1 MPEARPPGL
10 YAHVPFCRAKCPYC
24 DFFSVPAL
32 RLVPDWLA
40 ALGLEVERCSLWRD
54 TLFDTLYIG
63 GGTPT
68 ALADEALAD
77 LFSILHKAFRFT
89 ADVEVTVEANPEDLS
104 PEKAALLRGLGANRL
119 SLGAQSFETEGLTLL
134 GRRHGPGET
143 LRSIE
148 SARAA
153 GFQNLGLDFIYGRP
167 GQTVVAWLEELA
179 RAVSFRPEHLS
190 CYQLTF
196 EPKTVFGRMKAEGRL
211 VPPDEERARELFLAT
226 ADFLTGQGY
235 EHYEVSNF
243 ALGAENRSR
252 HNQKYWRRAAYLGLG
267 PSAHSFK
274 DEERWWNVASVKGY
288 CRALSEGASPAAGRE
303 RLDPEQRALEEL
315 YLGLRTSEGVALA
328 EAAGRPGFGAGLAA
342 ALERGLVKVSAGRV
356 VPTVEGFLVADRLPL
371 LFEGGPFVAD

>member
-10 YAHVPFCRAKCPYC
+10 YVHVPFCRAKCPYC

-40 ALGLEVERCSLWRD
+40 ALGLEAERCAPWRD
-54 TLFDTLYIG
+54 TPFDTLYIG

-77 LFSILHKAFRFT
+77 LFSTLRNAFRFT
-89 ADVEVTVEANPEDLS
+89 ADVEVTIEANPEDLT
-104 PEKAALLRGLGANRL
+104 PEKAALLRDLGANRL
-119 SLGAQSFETEGLTLL
+119 SLGAQSFEAEALSLL

-153 GFQNLGLDFIYGRP
+153 GLQNLGLDFIYGRP
-167 GQTVVAWLEELA
+167 GQTVVAWLKELA

-196 EPKTVFGRMKAEGRL
+196 EPKTVFGRMKAEGRMAA
-211 VPPDEERARELFLAT
+211 PDEERGRELFQAT

-243 ALGAENRSR
+243 ALGLENRSR
-252 HNQKYWRRAAYLGLG
+252 HNQKYWRRVPYLGLG
-267 PSAHSFK
+267 PSAHSFRE
-274 DEERWWNVASVKGY
+274 EERWWNVASVKGY
-288 CRALSEGASPAAGRE
+288 CRALSEGTSPAAGQE
-303 RLDPEQRALEEL
+303 KLDPEQRALEEL

-328 EAAGRPGFGAGLAA
+328 EGAGRPGFEAGLAA
-342 ALERGLVKVSAGRV
+342 ALERGLVEVCAGRV
-356 VPTVEGFLVADRLPL
+356 VPTLEGFLVADRLPL